1 MAARASG
8 AAASREEVVIVSK
21 GIAIRWWWVPAAAL
35 LAAGAVHAQQP
46 AVSAAAA
53 AQPPAATSTT
63 RGAAQQSSQPEQSL
77 AQSQA
82 SRWPGW
88 PPPDIK
94 RGEPAARGPASD
106 LALEAVQAAVGTCT
120 KNGFKSAAL
129 VVDSAGEPV
138 AMLKADGAPRID
150 LASATRKAFVVIY
163 TKKPSA
169 DAAARVKT
177 DPTFARELATTGK
190 ALPVRGGLPIKVGG
204 EVIGAIAVGGAP
216 PPGEQD
222 EICSQAGLDKIAA
235 RLK

>member
-1 MAARASG
+1 VSQAVMTRGWLAPRAALFVASALLVQQ
-8 AAASREEVVIVSK
+8 AAAE
-21 GIAIRWWWVPAAAL
+21 P
-35 LAAGAVHAQQP
+35 
-46 AVSAAAA
+46 AA
-53 AQPPAATSTT
+53 AQPPAPSQQQPSPPQP
-63 RGAAQQSSQPEQSL
+63 AQ

-106 LALEAVQAAVGTCT
+106 LALEAVQAAVATCT

-138 AMLKADGAPRID
+138 AMLKADGAPPID

-163 TKKPSA
+163 TKKPTA

-177 DPTFARELATTGK
+177 DPTFARDLASTGK

-222 EICSQAGLDKIAA
+222 EVCSQAGLDKIAS

>member
-1 MAARASG
+1 MTRQLNVRTRLGVMPG
-8 AAASREEVVIVSK
+8 AAVLLALVCVMPARQAAAEQPVTFRLAAEQ
-21 GIAIRWWWVPAAAL
+21 PAAGP
-35 LAAGAVHAQQP
+35 AAAQQP
-46 AVSAAAA
+46 A
-53 AQPPAATSTT
+53 
-63 RGAAQQSSQPEQSL
+63 

-82 SRWPGW
+82 SHWPGW
-88 PPPDIK
+88 PPADIK

-106 LALEAVQAAVGTCT
+106 LALEAVQAAVATCT

-129 VVDSAGEPV
+129 VVDSVGEPV
-138 AMLKADGAPRID
+138 AMFKAEGAPRID

-177 DPTFARELATTGK
+177 DSAFAEELAATGK

-216 PPGEQD
+216 APGEQD
-222 EICSQAGLDKIAA
+222 EICSQAGLDKIAS

>member
-8 AAASREEVVIVSK
+8 AAAGWEEVVTVSQ
-21 GIAIRWWWVPAAAL
+21 AVMTCRWLASRAALLVASALLVQQAAAEPAAA
-35 LAAGAVHAQQP
+35 QQP
-46 AVSAAAA
+46 SPSQQQPSAPQAGE
-53 AQPPAATSTT
+53 AQP
-63 RGAAQQSSQPEQSL
+63 

-106 LALEAVQAAVGTCT
+106 LALEAVQAAVATCT

-138 AMLKADGAPRID
+138 AMLKADGAPPID

-163 TKKPSA
+163 TKKPTA
-169 DAAARVKT
+169 DAAVRVKA
-177 DPTFARELATTGK
+177 DPTFARELASTGK

-204 EVIGAIAVGGAP
+204 DVIGAIAVGGAP

-222 EICSQAGLDKIAA
+222 EVCSQAGLDKIAS

>member
-1 MAARASG
+1 VNKKVG
-8 AAASREEVVIVSK
+8 LVLLVS
-21 GIAIRWWWVPAAAL
+21 AL
-35 LAAGAVHAQQP
+35 LVQAVVAEP
-46 AVSAAAA
+46 AV
-53 AQPPAATSTT
+53 
-63 RGAAQQSSQPEQSL
+63 AQQSSAQHSQ

-82 SRWPGW
+82 SHWPGW
-88 PPPDIK
+88 PPADIK
-94 RGEPAARGPASD
+94 RGEPAARGPASA
-106 LALEAVQAAVGTCT
+106 LALEAVQAAVATCT

-138 AMLKADGAPRID
+138 AMFKADGAPRID

-169 DAAARVKT
+169 DAAARVKS
-177 DPTFARELATTGK
+177 DPAFARELAQTGK

-222 EICSQAGLDKIAA
+222 EVCSQAGLDKIAS